1 MKIKRVLL
9 FSALILFLLLAL
21 SITIL
26 TIPIY
31 PDFHKEVKSYEDLK
45 VGLSSGSSPLLP
57 ETSIFDLEDEV
68 YSLIL
73 DGRTLVSK
81 PVGFLITGTH
91 PQSNTTVH
99 INISSEI
106 TQSNALHGDT
116 IYQGVH
122 ISTNENTSES
132 IKNLWMKFSMNKF
145 EYTAHAYY
153 DVSGLSID
161 EQSVINNEIT
171 GQLTLILHELIDT

>member
-1 MKIKRVLL
+1 MKNKRILL
-9 FSALILFLLLAL
+9 LSTLILFLLLAL

-31 PDFHKEVKSYEDLK
+31 PDFHKEVKSYEDLRI
-45 VGLSSGSSPLLP
+45 GLSSGNSPILP
-57 ETSIFDLEDEV
+57 ETSIFDLKDEG
-68 YSLIL
+68 YSLIF

-91 PQSNTTVH
+91 PQSNITVH

-116 IYQGVH
+116 VYRGVQ
-122 ISTNENTSES
+122 ISTNESTSES
-132 IKNLWMKFSMNKF
+132 IKNLWMKFSMDEF
-145 EYTAHAYY
+145 DYSAHAYY
-153 DVSGLSID
+153 DLSGLSIE

-171 GQLTLILHELIDT
+171 GHLTMMLHQLID

>member
-1 MKIKRVLL
+1 MKNKRILL
-9 FSALILFLLLAL
+9 LSILILFLLLAL

-45 VGLSSGSSPLLP
+45 VGLSSGISPLLP
-57 ETSIFDLEDEV
+57 ETSIFDFKDEG

-73 DGRTLVSK
+73 DERTLESK
-81 PVGFLITGTH
+81 PVGFLVTGTN
-91 PQSNTTVH
+91 PQLNTTVH

-106 TQSNALHGDT
+106 TQSNALHGD
-116 IYQGVH
+116 IVYRGVQ
-122 ISTNENTSES
+122 ISTNESTSES

-145 EYTAHAYY
+145 DYTAHAYY
-153 DVSGLSID
+153 DVSKLSIE

-171 GQLTLILHELIDT
+171 GHLTMMLHQLID